1 MEVHRMK
8 KDLVTAPKKA
18 CRIFA
23 AHPEY
28 QPTKIPP
35 VVYLE
40 LTDVS
45 KIYGEKVLF
54 DQVSLQVAKNT
65 KVALVAKNGTGKS
78 TLLRVAAGIDMPEG
92 LGSKVYVHK
101 GARMAYLSQDPDF
114 GENATVMDAVFD
126 SDNDMV
132 RAVRDYEEA
141 LSYIDQPDRLAAA
154 LGKMDELQAWD
165 IEARIKE
172 VLFKLNIERF
182 DQKVS
187 TLSGGQR
194 KRVAL
199 AKLIIDEPDLII
211 MDEPTNHLD
220 LDMIEWLEE
229 WLQSTNLTLV
239 MVTHDRYF
247 LERVCNRI
255 IELEGGDIYHYVG
268 NYSEFLEKKAMRE
281 ETESAELAK
290 DKKRLKSELEWVRR
304 MPSGRGTKAKSRMNA
319 YADLKGKVGGFR
331 QDEELIIEIK
341 GQRLGGK
348 ILEAHNIGKSY
359 GDNELVRGF
368 SYKFQKGERAGIVGK
383 NGAGKS
389 TLLHMLTK
397 ELEPDTGKVVHGVNT
412 HFGYYTQDGI
422 KLDNDKRVI
431 DVIREIAEF
440 IPLAKGLKLT
450 ARGLLERFMF
460 NSKQQQVYVSQLSG
474 GEKRRLYL
482 LTILMKNPNFLILD
496 EPTNDLDIMTLNIL
510 EDFLMDFPG
519 CVLIV
524 SHDRFFLD
532 KICQHLFIFE
542 EEGNLRDWN
551 GLYTEYRE
559 QRKVELA
566 EAKAARVP
574 KTATAPAAAPKK
586 EEPQEHISQEMRKAI
601 RRIEGKLKK
610 LEEAKARI
618 NKQFLDPTGMNPEK
632 ITDLGR
638 ELAELN
644 EQIEEKEMEWMELVG

>member
-1 MEVHRMK
+1 M
-8 KDLVTAPKKA
+8 
-18 CRIFA
+18 
-23 AHPEY
+23 
-28 QPTKIPP
+28 
-35 VVYLE
+35 VYLE

-54 DQVSLQVAKNT
+54 DRVSLQVAKNT

-78 TLLRVAAGIDMPEG
+78 TLLRVAAGIDLPEG
-92 LGSKVYVHK
+92 LGSKIYVHK
-101 GARMAYLSQDPDF
+101 EARMAYLPQEPDF
-114 GENATVMDAVFD
+114 GANATVMDAVFD
-126 SDNDMV
+126 SDNPVV

-141 LSYIDQPDRLAAA
+141 LSRPEDSARLQRTLA
-154 LGKMDELQAWD
+154 KMDELRAWD
-165 IEARIKE
+165 VEARIKE
-172 VLFKLNIERF
+172 VLSKLNVDRF
-182 DQKVS
+182 EQKVS

-229 WLQSTNLTLV
+229 WLQSTNLTLL

-255 IELEGGDIYHYVG
+255 IELDGGNIYHYTG
-268 NYSEFLEKKAMRE
+268 NYSDFLEKKAIRE
-281 ETESAELAK
+281 ETSAAELDK
-290 DKKRLKSELEWVRR
+290 DKKRMKKELEWVRR
-304 MPSGRGTKAKSRMNA
+304 MPSGRGTKAKSRINA
-319 YADLKGKVGGFR
+319 FHELKSKVGSHR
-331 QDEELIIEIK
+331 SQDELTIEIK

-359 GDNELVRGF
+359 GDRTLVKGF
-368 SYKFQKGERAGIVGK
+368 SYKFQKGERAGIVGR

-422 KLDNDKRVI
+422 NLDEDKRVI
-431 DVIREIAEF
+431 EVIREIAEF
-440 IPLAKGLKLT
+440 IPLEKGQKLT
-450 ARGLLERFMF
+450 ARGLLNRFMF
-460 NSKQQQVYVSQLSG
+460 PDKQQQVYVSQLSG
-474 GEKRRLYL
+474 GERRRLYL
-482 LTILMKNPNFLILD
+482 LTILMQNPNFLILD
-496 EPTNDLDIMTLNIL
+496 EPTNDLDIMTLNVL

-542 EEGNLRDWN
+542 EDGNLRDWN

-559 QRKVELA
+559 LRKEELA
-566 EAKAARVP
+566 EQRRVTDVAP
-574 KTATAPAAAPKK
+574 STSPAPASAPQK
-586 EEPQEHISQEMRKAI
+586 EEATEHISQETRKAI
-601 RRIEGKLKK
+601 RRIEGQLKK
-610 LEEAKARI
+610 LEEAKAKI
-618 NKQFLDPTGMNPEK
+618 NKQFLDPTGMDPDK
-632 ITDLGR
+632 I
-638 ELAELN
+638 AELGKKLN
-644 EQIEEKEMEWMELVG
+644 ELNDEIEEKEMEWMELVG

>member
-1 MEVHRMK
+1 M
-8 KDLVTAPKKA
+8 
-18 CRIFA
+18 
-23 AHPEY
+23 
-28 QPTKIPP
+28 
-35 VVYLE
+35 VYLE

-54 DQVSLQVAKNT
+54 DRVSLQVAKNT

-78 TLLRVAAGIDMPEG
+78 TLLRVAAGIDLPEG
-92 LGSKVYVHK
+92 LGSGMYVHK
-101 GARMAYLSQDPDF
+101 DARMAYLPQEPDF
-114 GENATVMDAVFD
+114 GENATVMDAVFN
-126 SDNDMV
+126 SDNEMV

-141 LSYIDQPDRLAAA
+141 LSHTDKPNRLANA
-154 LGKMDELQAWD
+154 LGRMDELQAWD

-229 WLQSTNLTLV
+229 WLQSTNLTLL

-255 IELEGGDIYHYVG
+255 IELDGGEIFHYTG
-268 NYSEFLEKKAMRE
+268 NYSDFLEKKGTRE
-281 ETESAELAK
+281 ETSAAELDK
-290 DKKRLKSELEWVRR
+290 DKKRMKKELEWVRR
-304 MPSGRGTKAKSRMNA
+304 MPSGRGTKAKSRIKDFN
-319 YADLKGKVGGFR
+319 DLKSKVGGHR
-331 QDEELIIEIK
+331 SDDELTIEIK

-348 ILEAHNIGKSY
+348 ILEAHNIGKFY
-359 GDNELVRGF
+359 GERTLVKGF

-389 TLLHMLTK
+389 TLLYMLTK

-422 KLDNDKRVI
+422 NLDKDKRVI
-431 DVIREIAEF
+431 EVIREIAEF
-440 IPLAKGLKLT
+440 IPLEKGLKLT
-450 ARGLLERFMF
+450 ARGLLNRFMF
-460 NSKQQQVYVSQLSG
+460 PDKQQQVYVSQLSG
-474 GEKRRLYL
+474 GERRRLYL

-542 EEGNLRDWN
+542 EDGNLRDWN

-559 QRKVELA
+559 VRKEELSAEKAVRVE
-566 EAKAARVP
+566 KAAN
-574 KTATAPAAAPKK
+574 APAAAPKPK
-586 EEPQEHISQEMRKAI
+586 SDALQEHVSQETRKAI

-610 LEEAKARI
+610 LEESKAKI
-618 NKQFLDPTGMNPEK
+618 NKVFLDPTGLNPDK
-632 ITDLGR
+632 IADLGR
-638 ELAELN
+638 ELNELN

>member
-1 MEVHRMK
+1 M
-8 KDLVTAPKKA
+8 
-18 CRIFA
+18 
-23 AHPEY
+23 
-28 QPTKIPP
+28 
-35 VVYLE
+35 VYLE
-40 LTDVS
+40 LTQVS

-54 DQVSLQVAKNT
+54 DRVDLQVAQNT

-78 TLLRVAAGIDMPEG
+78 TLLRVAAGIDLPEG
-92 LGSKVYVHK
+92 VGSEVYVHK
-101 GARMAYLSQDPDF
+101 DARMAYLPQEPDF
-114 GENATVMDAVFD
+114 GANDSVMDAVFD
-126 SDNDMV
+126 SDNAMV

-141 LSYIDQPDRLAAA
+141 LSRPESPQLLQQA
-154 LGKMDELQAWD
+154 LGRMDELQAWD

-172 VLFKLNIERF
+172 VLSKLNIEDVNQR
-182 DQKVS
+182 VS

-229 WLQSTNLTLV
+229 WLQSPNLTLL

-255 IELEGGDIYHYVG
+255 IELDNGNIYHYTG
-268 NYSEFLEKKAMRE
+268 NYSDFLNKKASRE
-281 ETESAELAK
+281 ETESAELDK
-290 DKKRLKSELEWVRR
+290 DRKRMKQELEWVRR
-304 MPSGRGTKAKSRMNA
+304 MPSGRGTKAKSRLSA
-319 YADLKGKVGGFR
+319 FSELKNKVGGFR
-331 QDEELIIEIK
+331 KEEELTIEIK
-341 GQRLGGK
+341 GQRLGSK
-348 ILEAHNIGKSY
+348 ILEAHNISKSY
-359 GDNELVRGF
+359 GDRQLVKGF
-368 SYKFQKGERAGIVGK
+368 SYKFQKGERAGIVGR

-397 ELEPDTGKVVHGVNT
+397 ELEPDTGKVVHGSNT

-422 KLDNDKRVI
+422 NLAQDMRVI

-440 IPLAKGLKLT
+440 IPLEKGLKLT

-460 NSKQQQVYVSQLSG
+460 SSKQQQVYVSQLSG

-496 EPTNDLDIMTLNIL
+496 EPTNDLDIMTLNVL

-532 KICQHLFIFE
+532 KLAHHLFIFE
-542 EEGNLRDWN
+542 GDGKIRDWN

-559 QRKVELA
+559 HVKEESQSRPA
-566 EAKAARVP
+566 P
-574 KTATAPAAAPKK
+574 PSTNTAPAAPPKNSTPDAPLT
-586 EEPQEHISQEMRKAI
+586 QEQRKAI
-601 RRIEGKLKK
+601 RRVEGQIGK
-610 LEEAKARI
+610 LEERKKGINEQFGNAAALSPERI
-618 NKQFLDPTGMNPEK
+618 AE
-632 ITDLGR
+632 LGR
-638 ELAELN
+638 ELAEVN
-644 EQIEEKEMEWMELVG
+644 EAIEEKELEWMELVGE